1 MGNTARANAS
11 RKPARLHWFWVR
23 AVIATIIMCS
33 VTGGVVRG
41 QSLSPASPAQIR
53 STPEPSIVVGLGTRL
68 ELTLR
73 DAIERALRENL
84 DLRAARYDL
93 DIGDLR
99 IAGARGA
106 YDPQAGFSIGRASSS
121 TPTTSILQG
130 GGIATQVASSQ
141 TFGPTISQLLPS
153 GGTIN
158 ASFPT
163 TKASTNDAFSF
174 VDPLFSSDLA
184 IAFQQPLL
192 RGLVNNPVRHELRD
206 LSFDSKITETQFR
219 QAVAEIVQRVEEQYW
234 GLVYADAVRKVRE
247 ESRDLAARQRDQIS
261 QKVEAGL
268 LAPGAL
274 TSASAEL
281 AGRDQDTLQADV
293 LVVASQNGLKQLL
306 AGDPSAPIWSERLV
320 PIDRPEIR
328 DPPASLSEAL
338 HQALER
344 RPELA
349 RLGLQTEQ
357 RRADRQFANW
367 ETKPRLDLSGSFT
380 SIGRA
385 GQVFRPIF
393 DPSGGITPV
402 GREPDPTHPA
412 FGGYRQAWSQV
423 FESAYP
429 QWQVL
434 VDVRMPIFNRE
445 AEAQVAQV
453 DVSLHQLDL
462 QVKAQQQ
469 VIMVEVANAY
479 ETVLLQRR
487 VLDVARQARQLSQEQ
502 VDGEMA
508 RFDVGFTTTFEVL
521 RYQRDLAEAQVRE
534 LRAIIDYQI
543 AVAALRKATGIN
555 FDEHDVTLAK
565 TAR

>member
-1 MGNTARANAS
+1 MGNIARANAS
-11 RKPARLHWFWVR
+11 RKPARLHCSCVR
-23 AVIATIIMCS
+23 AAMMTFIACS
-33 VTGGVVRG
+33 VTGGVVLG
-41 QSLSPASPAQIR
+41 QSLAPPPQTR
-53 STPEPSIVVGLGTRL
+53 STPEPSIVVGLGTSL

-73 DAIERALRENL
+73 NAIERALTENL
-84 DLRAARYDL
+84 DLRVERFNL
-93 DIGDLR
+93 DTGDLR

-106 YDPQAGFSIGRASSS
+106 YDPQAGFSIGRTSSS

-130 GGIATQVASSQ
+130 GGIVTQQASSQ

-153 GGTIN
+153 GGSVN

-163 TKASTNDAFSF
+163 TRASSNDAFSF
-174 VDPLFSSDLA
+174 VNPLFSSDLA
-184 IAFQQPLL
+184 IRFQQPLL

-219 QAVAEIVQRVEEQYW
+219 QAVSVIVQRVEEQYW
-234 GLVYADAVRKVRE
+234 GLVYANAVRKVRE
-247 ESRDLAARQRDQIS
+247 DSRDLAAKQRDQIS

-281 AGRDQDTLQADV
+281 AARDQETLQADV
-293 LVVASQNGLKQLL
+293 QVVAGQNGLKRLL
-306 AGDPSAPIWSERLV
+306 AGDPTAPIWSERLV
-320 PIDRPEIR
+320 PVDRPEIR
-328 DPPASLSEAL
+328 DPPATLSEAL
-338 HQALER
+338 HLALER

-349 RLGLQTEQ
+349 SLTLETQQ
-357 RRADRQFANW
+357 RRADREFAKW
-367 ETKPRLDLSGSFT
+367 ETKPQVDLSGSFT

-393 DPSGGITPV
+393 DQSGGIAPV
-402 GREPDPTHPA
+402 GREPDPAHPA
-412 FGGYRQAWSQV
+412 FGGYRQAWSQA
-423 FESAYP
+423 FDYSFP

-434 VDVRMPIFNRE
+434 LDVRVPVFNRE

-453 DVSLHQLDL
+453 DVSLRQLEL
-462 QVKAQQQ
+462 QLKAQQQ
-469 VIMVEVANAY
+469 SIMVEVANAY

-487 VLDVARQARQLSQEQ
+487 VLEVARQARQLSQEQ

-555 FDEHDVTLAK
+555 FDGHDVTLAK
-565 TAR
+565 TTR